1 MPKSRLKK
9 NKNIL
14 YMKKYQLSCG
24 SRIIEIGRRTLIMGI
39 INITPDS
46 FSDGGKFLSVE
57 SAVAQGEKLVKEGAD
72 ILDIGGESTRPF
84 ASAVSLKSELS
95 RILPVI
101 EKLAARVN
109 VPISIDTTKAEVA
122 DQAIKV
128 GASIINDISAMR
140 DDPEMAG
147 VVKKNKVPIILMHMQ
162 GTPKNMQINPSYADL
177 LAEIKSFLAQAV
189 EKAVQSGIKRSQIII
204 DPGIGFG
211 KTGHHN
217 LLLLKDLIKLSELD
231 LPVLIGSSRK
241 RFIRDLL
248 KPETQKDI
256 DPLRPE
262 VETGTQ
268 ATLAAAVLNG
278 AQLVRV
284 HDVAETVITLKI
296 IDAIKGA

>member
-1 MPKSRLKK
+1 
-9 NKNIL
+9 
-14 YMKKYQLSCG
+14 MKTYHLSCG
-24 SRIIEIGRRTLIMGI
+24 SQIIEIGRRTLIMGI

-84 ASAVSLKSELS
+84 ATSISQENEL
-95 RILPVI
+95 RRVLPVI
-101 EKLAARVN
+101 KKLAARVN
-109 VPISIDTTKAEVA
+109 VPISIDTTKAVVA
-122 DQAIKV
+122 NQAIKA

-147 VVKKNKVPIILMHMQ
+147 VVKKNKVPVILMHMQ

-189 EKAVQSGIKRSQIII
+189 EKAVQNKIKRSQIII

-211 KTGHHN
+211 KTEHHN
-217 LLLLKDLIKLSELD
+217 LLLLKDLKKLSELD

-241 RFIRDLL
+241 AFIRNII
-248 KPETQKDI
+248 KPETQKKME
-256 DPLRPE
+256 PLRPE
-262 VETGTQ
+262 VKIGTQ